1 MHTLLGIQT
10 GGAEEYL
17 GQYEDFYHAIEAA
30 EKIEFSEYNAFK
42 VTKDKNCIIGTRI
55 SGDGGHDIFW
65 RIPRECKRGRDRR
78 FWEPF
83 IKLIKSKL

>member
-42 VTKDKNCIIGTRI
+42 VTKDR
-55 SGDGGHDIFW
+55 
-65 RIPRECKRGRDRR
+65 
-78 FWEPF
+78 
-83 IKLIKSKL
+83 